1 MPSPQGTCLIY
12 FLATRGFADC
22 VSAISENPAA
32 PKITVLTYD
41 DVLQRL
47 SMARGTYVFTDI
59 DRLSSGDLIRAS
71 RLYCRLA
78 EGGCRVLNDPAEV
91 KTRFALLRALH
102 DSGEN
107 PINAYR
113 VDEGVAPR
121 RFPVFVRVADDHL
134 DPLTDLIHDEA
145 TLARAIKAAVASG
158 IPRSALIVIEYAAE
172 PVRPGLYRKLSVFR
186 LGDRYLPHV
195 SVHDVSWQVKHG
207 RLGVASADLYDEELA
222 MMRSNPY
229 ADRLRRAFEIA
240 GIEYG
245 RADFGIVG
253 GDVCVYEINTNPFI
267 GRIRPHPFPQRVEA
281 MTLWWSKLIEAL
293 EGLAPEETG
302 AGEVTV
308 KGPSVAAL
316 ERAVGIF
323 PALADGHTRLSR
335 EYEKRGN
342 AGAALAAAEQAVA
355 TNPNDISALAQKAK
369 LLADSKRT
377 EEAIVIAREMMD
389 LDPNRARTC
398 YFLAGLLAQTGQP
411 EEALAMA
418 RAAAELEPKN
428 WRFQLRLSRMLKTA
442 GDIAEALAAAERAF
456 ESAPEEAKVKEQL
469 RALGHETPPRSTPSP
484 SRRA

>member
-1 MPSPQGTCLIY
+1 MIY

-22 VSAISENPAA
+22 VSAIGENPAA
-32 PKITVLTYD
+32 PKITVLIYD

-47 SMARGTYVFTDI
+47 SLPRGTYVFTDI
-59 DRLSSGDLIRAS
+59 DRLSSGDLIRAA
-71 RLYCRLA
+71 RLYRRLA

-102 DSGEN
+102 DAGEN

-207 RLGVASADLYDEELA
+207 RLGVASGDLYDEELA

-229 ADRLRRAFEIA
+229 ARQAEARLRDRRHRVWPRRFWHRRRRCLRLRDQHQPVHRTHPAAPLPAA
-240 GIEYG
+240 GRSDDPVVVE
-245 RADFGIVG
+245 ADRGAGGVGSG
-253 GDVCVYEINTNPFI
+253 GDRQRR
-267 GRIRPHPFPQRVEA
+267 GRSEGSQRR
-281 MTLWWSKLIEAL
+281 
-293 EGLAPEETG
+293 
-302 AGEVTV
+302 
-308 KGPSVAAL
+308 
-316 ERAVGIF
+316 RARARTGIF
-323 PALADGHTRLSR
+323 PTLADGHTRLSR

-342 AGAALAAAEQAVA
+342 VGAALAAAEQAVA
-355 TNPNDISALAQKAK
+355 TNPNDISALSQKAK

-377 EEAIVIAREMMD
+377 EEAIAIGRKMMG

-398 YFLAGLLAQTGQP
+398 YFLAGLLAKTGRP

-428 WRFQLRLSRMLKTA
+428 WRFQLRLSRMSKTA
-442 GDIAEALAAAERAF
+442 GNLAEARAAAERAF

-469 RALGHETPPRSTPSP
+469 RALGHETPPRPTTSTTWASVE
-484 SRRA
+484 RRA